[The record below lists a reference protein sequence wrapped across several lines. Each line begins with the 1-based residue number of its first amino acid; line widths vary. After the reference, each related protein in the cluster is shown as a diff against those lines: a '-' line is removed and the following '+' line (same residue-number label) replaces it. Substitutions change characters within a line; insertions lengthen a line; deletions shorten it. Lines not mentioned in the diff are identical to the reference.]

1 MNNKLS
7 SDDII
12 IIDNVELKD
21 FEENDLKYFKVNIDF
36 STDKSFV
43 NREEKEN
50 K

>member
-21 FEENDLKYFKVNIDF
+21 FEEKDLKYFKVNIDF
-36 STDKSFV
+36 SIDKSFV